1 MARRG
6 NIKVLRFTL
15 LVGSVVFAVS
25 ALALLVAPTWFNEL
39 LGFAN
44 AQAELD
50 WAMRL
55 IAVTLLAL
63 TGNMF
68 VVSRYGS
75 AFAVLR
81 SARVMQ
87 FSAFGLGAVTLLI
100 PAPFTWFSLAY
111 AAVGFVFSA
120 AYTVGLMMGDG
131 TTVIGSG
138 DSADA

>member
-6 NIKVLRFTL
+6 NIKVLRGVL
-15 LVGSVVFAVS
+15 LAGAIVFAVS
-25 ALALLVAPTWFNEL
+25 ALALLSFPSWFNEQ
-39 LGFAN
+39 LGFSPS
-44 AQAELD
+44 AELD

-68 VVSRYGS
+68 VISRLS
-75 AFAVLR
+75 SSIAVLR

-87 FSAFGLGAVTLLI
+87 FSAFGLGAVTLII
-100 PAPFTWFSLAY
+100 PAELNWFNLTY

-131 TTVIGSG
+131 TEVSGSG
-138 DSADA
+138 GNERA

>member
-6 NIKVLRFTL
+6 NIKVLRGVL
-15 LVGSVVFAVS
+15 LAGAIVFAVS
-25 ALALLVAPTWFNEL
+25 ALALLSVPSWFNGQ
-39 LGFAN
+39 LGFSPS
-44 AQAELD
+44 AELD

-55 IAVTLLAL
+55 IAVTLFAL

-68 VVSRYGS
+68 VISRLANS
-75 AFAVLR
+75 VAVLR
-81 SARVMQ
+81 SSRVMQ

-100 PAPFTWFSLAY
+100 PTEFNWFSLTY

-131 TTVIGSG
+131 TEVSGSG
-138 DSADA
+138 GNKSA

>member
-6 NIKVLRFTL
+6 NIRLLRGIL
-15 LVGSVVFAVS
+15 MAGAVVFATS
-25 ALALLVAPTWFNEL
+25 AVGLLAVPSWFNEL
-39 LGFAN
+39 LGFSPEP
-44 AQAELD
+44 ELD

-63 TGNMF
+63 TGNLL
-68 VVSRYGS
+68 VVARFGS
-75 AFAVLR
+75 TIAVLT

-100 PAPFTWFSLAY
+100 PISFTWFTLAY

-131 TTVIGSG
+131 TTVTGAARST
-138 DSADA
+138 DA